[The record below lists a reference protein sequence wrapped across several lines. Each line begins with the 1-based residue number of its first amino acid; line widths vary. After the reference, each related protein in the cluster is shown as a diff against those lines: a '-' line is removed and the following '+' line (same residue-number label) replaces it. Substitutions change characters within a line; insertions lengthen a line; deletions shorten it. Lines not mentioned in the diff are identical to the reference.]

1 MKRHCFEPHELFMLD
16 DSKIKPVHTVGAV
29 SSFCNV
35 FGFYLRLAFQQ
46 CHLALVYLLAGA
58 GIACQALLATA
69 SCATSA
75 PLNSGGAALQRSDE
89 CLSLDNLNDNY
100 QCVKWGG
107 LDASAL
113 KQRCQFG
120 NHNRGVISEHTII
133 FFTKN
138 KGLSS
143 PSPGMR
149 QSRDLGLAEQ
159 DSEMKRARGHPDF
172 FGLLP
177 LRPSGNIA
185 LFLL

>member
-1 MKRHCFEPHELFMLD
+1 MLLFYFKAFLNRYFKAFLMKGHCFEPHELFMLD

-29 SSFCNV
+29 SSFCSV

-46 CHLALVYLLAGA
+46 CHFASVCLLAGA
-58 GIACQALLATA
+58 GIACQALLAIA

-75 PLNSGGAALQRSDE
+75 PLNWGGALQRSDE
-89 CLSLDNLNDNY
+89 YLSLDNLNDNY

-133 FFTKN
+133 FLQRIRACHLPAQACAKAEIW
-138 KGLSS
+138 GL
-143 PSPGMR
+143 PSR
-149 QSRDLGLAEQ
+149 IQ
-159 DSEMKRARGHPDF
+159 K
-172 FGLLP
+172 
-177 LRPSGNIA
+177 
-185 LFLL
+185 